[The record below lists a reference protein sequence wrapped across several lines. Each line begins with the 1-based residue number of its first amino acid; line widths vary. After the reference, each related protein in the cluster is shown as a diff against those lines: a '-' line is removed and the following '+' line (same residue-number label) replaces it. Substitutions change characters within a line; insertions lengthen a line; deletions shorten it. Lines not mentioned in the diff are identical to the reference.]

1 MGTGTKNDAL
11 AMTHKEHIDKNASF
25 VTLIRSVRT
34 HKLIMGG
41 ECMDNAIGNNENG

>member
-11 AMTHKEHIDKNASF
+11 AMTHEEHMDKNVSS

-34 HKLIMGG
+34 HKLIMGERMHG
-41 ECMDNAIGNNENG
+41 